1 MGSDPSDVLPKP
13 QAQAAGQ
20 DSTRRIALVCDDAPN
35 ITHFVARVA
44 ERLGIV
50 CHEAG
55 SAEAI
60 QALALVHPTALIF
73 LDLSLGRGDAVQV
86 LKFLTAHKFA
96 GSVVLISGH
105 EQGVLDH
112 VTDIGRRHGLAML
125 APIRKPFA
133 ADPIRS
139 VLIDAGLAAAT
150 RLKQPP
156 PSGTADSARIPG
168 NRAMPVAASARGDAL
183 SEQFELCYRPIV
195 GLEDYRAAGIEACLR
210 LGGRGKVL
218 EASELKDRLSPE
230 AAKSLTKGLV
240 ARAKADWEQLSEQGI
255 NLRFS
260 LPVPCSEILNGQFCE
275 VVREHWT
282 DDPCWPGFL
291 VEVDDECRDA
301 GFDVMREE
309 FIRLRLYKIA
319 FSMSDLGRVSI
330 RYDSYKSLQPGGLNL
345 NRTFVQGCADDT
357 YKAEICKVGVELG
370 RKLGAPVT
378 AKGLDDPDD
387 LALVRSYGCT
397 RGHGD
402 LFSPA
407 TSFEKLAG
415 LLRTGTPLYR
425 SRGATSVKAVTAH
438 V

>member
-1 MGSDPSDVLPKP
+1 MGSDPSAVLPKP

-20 DSTRRIALVCDDAPN
+20 DSTPRVALVCDDAPN

-44 ERLGIV
+44 GRLGIV
-50 CHEAG
+50 CHEAD

-105 EQGVLDH
+105 EQAVLDH

-139 VLIDAGLAAAT
+139 VLIDVGLASAT
-150 RLKQPP
+150 RLKPP
-156 PSGTADSARIPG
+156 PSGAGDNVRNPAGAVPIP
-168 NRAMPVAASARGDAL
+168 ASARGDAL
-183 SEQFELCYRPIV
+183 SEQFELCYRPSV
-195 GLEDYRAAGIEACLR
+195 RLADYRAAGIEACLR
-210 LGGRGKVL
+210 LGGTGRVL
-218 EASELKDRLSPE
+218 EPSELKDRLSPE
-230 AAKSLTKGLV
+230 GAKSLTRSLV
-240 ARAKADWEQLSEQGI
+240 ARVKADWERLSEQGV

-260 LPVPCSEILNGQFCE
+260 LPVPCSELLNGQFCD
-275 VVREHWT
+275 VVREHWS

-319 FSMSDLGRVSI
+319 FSMSDLGRVSE
-330 RYDSYKSLQPGGLNL
+330 RYESYKTLQPGGFNL
-345 NRTFVQGCADDT
+345 SRMFVQGCADDT

-370 RKLGAPVT
+370 RKLRAPVT

-387 LALVRSYGCT
+387 LALVRSYGCAQ
-397 RGHGD
+397 GNGD
-402 LFSPA
+402 LFSRA
-407 TSFEKLAG
+407 SSFEKLAS
-415 LLRTGTPLYR
+415 LLRPGTPLYR
-425 SRGATSVKAVTAH
+425 PRGAAPAKNLAVHA
-438 V
+438 